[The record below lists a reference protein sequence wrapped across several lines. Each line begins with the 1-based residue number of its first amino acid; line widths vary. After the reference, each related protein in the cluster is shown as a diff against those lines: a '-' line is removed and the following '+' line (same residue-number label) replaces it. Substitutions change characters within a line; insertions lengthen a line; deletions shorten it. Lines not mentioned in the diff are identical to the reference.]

1 MLTCQSFVNRNRS
14 GFSRTLTQQL
24 PRFISASLFSSDSS
38 SSQPEVNVSLSSGR
52 VVQISSGNLA
62 RFANGSAVVTIGDTA
77 VMATAVSKSK
87 PGGSSSSFLPL
98 VVDYRQKAAA
108 AGRIPT
114 NFLRR
119 ELGPSE
125 KEILSA
131 RLVDRSV
138 RPLFPAEFRC
148 DTQLVCNILAIDAS
162 NLPDVQAIN
171 AASAALS
178 LSDIPWNGP
187 VGAVRIGL
195 VDKEIIINPTRKELQ
210 SSDLDLVV
218 SATKQNLVV
227 MLEGK
232 GNVVNEN
239 ELRMAIKKGTQEAQL
254 IINGIEKLQ
263 KQSGK
268 PKRTLDPLIPVDQEI
283 EDAVRTMSEMRLRE
297 IFRDFAHDKISRDVA
312 VSNTRGDT
320 LDKVWSSYPSVD
332 PALISDVFNRFTKK
346 VFREMVFEENRRC
359 DGRYLDDVRKISC
372 SVNLYKP
379 LHGSSLFQRGQ
390 TQVLATVAL
399 DSPES
404 ALKLDHLTSLDTG
417 VKSKNFFL
425 HYEFPPYATGETGK
439 IGPVGRREIGHGA
452 LAEKGLLPVIP
463 SDHPFTI
470 RLTSEVL
477 ESNGSSSMAT
487 VCAGSMALMDAGI
500 PITEPAAG
508 VAIGLLTKYEN
519 NDTKHLQDYR
529 ILTDLLGIEDYM
541 GDMDMKVA
549 GTRKG
554 MTAIQADIK
563 VPGIPLK
570 VVMESLQKA
579 MEARFKVLDIM
590 GETISATRSLRK
602 DCWPVTDKMLIE
614 PHQRSKLIGPG
625 GLNLRKL
632 YLETGVQ
639 VNQEDDCSFRIFAPS
654 EAAMHEA
661 KEYLD
666 GLMKVEKIPD
676 LEFGAIYTARIVE
689 LKDTGVMVT
698 LYPSMPPT
706 LLHNSQLDQRKIAHP
721 SALGLEVGSDLQVKY
736 FGRDPVSGFMRLSR
750 KVLQGPAT
758 SLIRNLDR
766 STAINSNTS
775 STLNASS
782 PTENSNSN
790 SQSSG
795 GAEVKS

>member
-1 MLTCQSFVNRNRS
+1 MLAHLRFLNSCGKSAKYVLGSVNSLNA
-14 GFSRTLTQQL
+14 G
-24 PRFISASLFSSDSS
+24 ASNLRR
-38 SSQPEVNVSLSSGR
+38 LSSGLESPEVDISLSTGR
-52 VVQISSGNLA
+52 VVRISSGKYA
-62 RFANGSAVVTIGDTA
+62 RFADGCSVVTVGDTA
-77 VMATAVSKSK
+77 VMVTAVARQK
-87 PGGSSSSFLPL
+87 PGGGGSNASFLPL

-119 ELGPSE
+119 EMGPSE
-125 KEILSA
+125 KEILAA
-131 RLVDRSV
+131 RLVDRSM

-148 DTQLVCNILAIDAS
+148 DTQLVCNMLAIDSS

-187 VGAVRIGL
+187 VGAVRVGL
-195 VDKEIIINPTRKELQ
+195 VDNEIIINPTRKELQ
-210 SSDLDLVV
+210 LSALDLVV

-227 MLEGK
+227 MLEGR
-232 GNVVNEN
+232 GNIVNEN

-263 KQSGK
+263 KSHGK
-268 PKRTLDPLIPVDQEI
+268 PKRALEPLPQADEEI
-283 EDAVRTMSEMRLRE
+283 EAAVRTMSEMRLRE
-297 IFRDFAHDKISRDVA
+297 IFRDFSHDKFSRDQA
-312 VSNTRGDT
+312 VSKTRTDT
-320 LDKVWSSYPSVD
+320 IDKVWSSYPSVD
-332 PALISDVFNRFTKK
+332 PGLIGECFNKFTKS

-359 DGRYLDDVRKISC
+359 DGRYLDDLRKISS
-372 SVNLYKP
+372 SVNMHKP
-379 LHGSSLFQRGQ
+379 LHGSALFQRGQ
-390 TQVLATVAL
+390 TQVFATVAL
-399 DSPES
+399 DSQES
-404 ALKLDHLTSLDTG
+404 ALKLDPITSLDMG

-452 LAEKGLLPVIP
+452 LAEKGLLPIIP
-463 SDHPFTI
+463 NDNPFTI
-470 RLTSEVL
+470 RLTAEVL

-500 PITEPAAG
+500 PVQEAAAG
-508 VAIGLLTKYEN
+508 VAIGLMTKYEN

-529 ILTDLLGIEDYM
+529 ILTDLLGIEDYL

-549 GTRKG
+549 GTRRG

-579 MEARFKVLDIM
+579 MEARFKILDLM
-590 GETISATRSLRK
+590 NESISTVRTLKK
-602 DCWPVTDKMLIE
+602 DCWPVTDKLQIE
-614 PHQRSKLIGPG
+614 PHQRSKLLGPG
-625 GLNLRKL
+625 GINIRRL

-639 VNQEDDCSFRIFAPS
+639 LSQEDENQFRIFAPS

-661 KEYLD
+661 KEYLET
-666 GLMKVEKIPD
+666 LMKTEKVPD
-676 LEFGAIYTARIVE
+676 LEFGAIYTAKIVE
-689 LKDTGVMVT
+689 MKDTGVMVT
-698 LYPSMPPT
+698 LYPSMPPA

-721 SALGLEVGSDLQVKY
+721 SVLGFEVGSEIQVKY

-750 KVLQGPAT
+750 KVLQGPA
-758 SLIRNLDR
+758 SSPVRNLDR
-766 STAINSNTS
+766 SSSNGNGS
-775 STLNASS
+775 SHD
-782 PTENSNSN
+782 
-790 SQSSG
+790 
-795 GAEVKS
+795 VKSS